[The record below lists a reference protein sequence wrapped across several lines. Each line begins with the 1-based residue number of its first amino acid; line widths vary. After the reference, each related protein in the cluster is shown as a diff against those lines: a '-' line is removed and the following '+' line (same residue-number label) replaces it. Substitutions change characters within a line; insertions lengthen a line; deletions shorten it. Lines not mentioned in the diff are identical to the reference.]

1 MIVIFPMD
9 GATRQVISQSVP
21 RRDDHGAV
29 LQTRRN
35 TGGPTLFRHPGHVRR
50 QRRRFL
56 GPSKMASLPYRYPRC
71 RPREGA
77 LGRTVVPLFFL
88 SSVFSPVTSIDERG
102 KKATHLDL
110 TPSGACR
117 GVSLVVGKKVVSI
130 KASS

>member
-1 MIVIFPMD
+1 MERSCKRDV
-9 GATRQVISQSVP
+9 TLEVP
-21 RRDDHGAV
+21 
-29 LQTRRN
+29 
-35 TGGPTLFRHPGHVRR
+35 P
-50 QRRRFL
+50 FL
-56 GPSKMASLPYRYPRC
+56 GTRDTYADSAAVFSV
-71 RPREGA
+71 RPRWRRSLTVIHVAGQGKEL
-77 LGRTVVPLFFL
+77 LGGQSSLFSSFSSVFSPF

>member
-1 MIVIFPMD
+1 MERSCKRDV
-9 GATRQVISQSVP
+9 TLEVP
-21 RRDDHGAV
+21 
-29 LQTRRN
+29 
-35 TGGPTLFRHPGHVRR
+35 P
-50 QRRRFL
+50 FL
-56 GPSKMASLPYRYPRC
+56 GTRDTYADSAAVFSV
-71 RPREGA
+71 RPRWRRSLTVIHVAGQGKEL
-77 LGRTVVPLFFL
+77 LGGQSSLFSSF